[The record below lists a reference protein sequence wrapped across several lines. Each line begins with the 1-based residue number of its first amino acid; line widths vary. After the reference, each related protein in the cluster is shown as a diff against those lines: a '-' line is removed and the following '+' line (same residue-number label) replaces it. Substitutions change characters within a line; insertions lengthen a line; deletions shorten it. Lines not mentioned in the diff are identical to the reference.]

1 MKAKVKLRRVKFNE
15 RLTLFVNNETV
26 WGEIWYPEEYLTPFF
41 LLFFFSTA
49 WKPQDFPETLHTGW
63 EIRNLPF

>member
-26 WGEIWYPEEYLTPFF
+26 WGEIWYPEECLTPFF
-41 LLFFFSTA
+41 LLFFFPQRENLKISL
-49 WKPQDFPETLHTGW
+49 KPCTGW

>member
-41 LLFFFSTA
+41 FILFCFFPQRENLKISL
-49 WKPQDFPETLHTGW
+49 KPCTQDGK
-63 EIRNLPF
+63 

>member
-15 RLTLFVNNETV
+15 RLMLFVNNETV

-41 LLFFFSTA
+41 LFCSALGKGDVNSVLSVLIPRSSNFKF
-49 WKPQDFPETLHTGW
+49 L
-63 EIRNLPF
+63 

>member
-41 LLFFFSTA
+41 LFCFFPQRENLKISL
-49 WKPQDFPETLHTGW
+49 KPCTQDGK
-63 EIRNLPF
+63 